1 MCQSLRSL
9 SQTLTIN
16 FSSRTSSLDVQR
28 VVEANVEKRPANTFG
43 PPPNKKLLIFVDDLN
58 MPQVDTY
65 GTQQPLALLKFLIER
80 SALYGRGEDLNLKNF
95 KDLMYLAAMAPPGGG
110 RNPVDPRV
118 LAMYAVFSITFP
130 SEQALSQIYQVCVL

>member
-1 MCQSLRSL
+1 MPSRTRTRPLLPLCALLPLSLTHT
-9 SQTLTIN
+9 QTLTIN

-65 GTQQPLALLKFLIER
+65 GTQQPLALLKFLIEVR
-80 SALYGRGEDLNLKNF
+80 VSQ
-95 KDLMYLAAMAPPGGG
+95 MARAIGATI
-110 RNPVDPRV
+110 NIS
-118 LAMYAVFSITFP
+118 MCY
-130 SEQALSQIYQVCVL
+130 